1 MVNPIC
7 YYNDCYKELNALIS
21 VDDLEKYNNISIF
34 SPNINFEQKGKIKSL
49 YPEKNIVFNSVNNSD
64 LYVIISNYYE
74 CKNSLDNV
82 LSQIKTNNSNY
93 KLLIYNLDENFYLTN
108 DEMVNNNSIINEKI
122 GKSISEFFNGYYYF
136 SYFRHLIFTLSL

>member
-1 MVNPIC
+1 
-7 YYNDCYKELNALIS
+7 

-34 SPNINFEQKGKIKSL
+34 SPNINFEQKEKIKSL

-74 CKNSLDNV
+74 CKNSLDEV
-82 LSQIKTNNSNY
+82 LLQIKTNNTNF

-108 DEMVNNNSIINEKI
+108 DEMVNNNTIINEKI

>member
-1 MVNPIC
+1 
-7 YYNDCYKELNALIS
+7 

-34 SPNINFEQKGKIKSL
+34 SPNINFEQKEKIKSL
-49 YPEKNIVFNSVNNSD
+49 YPEKNIVFNSVTNSD

-82 LSQIKTNNSNY
+82 LSQIKTNNTNY